1 MVRKSLFLAIFCL
14 LGGAVIYGREPLKYA
29 QPLLTQNKPF
39 TTMTA
44 KPLVTADPT
53 KNVARTPFSPQI
65 DQKLLVAAKQK
76 LEDAKDPSLT
86 GQISR
91 DTQALREITE
101 KEVQKAAQE
110 MRTKLREEIAYTMRT
125 VLPGLVKDAVKASIN
140 GIGSGIGYVGS
151 SVKNFFTSPFSKAQ
165 ETAPKVVEEQLFN
178 DDMAQAG

>member
-1 MVRKSLFLAIFCL
+1 MVRKSLFLIGISGIFSL
-14 LGGAVIYGREPLKYA
+14 INGSYA
-29 QPLLTQNKPF
+29 NKPF

-44 KPLVTADPT
+44 KPLVTANSVKSVTLP
-53 KNVARTPFSPQI
+53 PFNPQI
-65 DQKLLVAAKQK
+65 DKKLLVAAKRK
-76 LEDAKDPSLT
+76 LEDAKDTSLT

-110 MRTKLREEIAYTMRT
+110 MRRELRKEVAYTMRT

-151 SVKNFFTSPFSKAQ
+151 SVKNFFRSPFNKR
-165 ETAPKVVEEQLFN
+165 EEPKVVEEQLFN